1 MMPDLSIESGFDGPV
16 IGVDE
21 AGRGPW
27 AGPVTIAAA
36 WLDQDT
42 VAGFPP
48 GLDDSKK
55 MTAASR
61 AAFHGILTQLPHHHV
76 VLSVPVEVIDR
87 DGILKATL
95 AGMVRAAEL
104 LAKRLSEAGIGE
116 AAQILI
122 DGNQMPPLARPA
134 QTVVK
139 GDSRSLSIA
148 AASVIAKHERDRI
161 MQRLASENPGYG
173 WEPIWVTARPP
184 IARRW
189 SVLASS
195 GITAGASRPSGGYCA
210 TGPKH
215 LPAKVNK
222 FRPSARKG
230 TELAPYPPQ
239 DNQPFWPLYTRCC
252 ECHDSAC

>member
-1 MMPDLSIESGFDGPV
+1 MPDLSIESGFDGPV

-36 WLDQDT
+36 WLDQDA

-134 QTVVK
+134 RTVVK

-148 AASVIAKHERDRI
+148 AASVIAKHERDGI
-161 MQRLASENPGYG
+161 MQGLAGENPGYG
-173 WEPIWVTARPP
+173 WERNMGYGTAAHREALDRLGVTRHHRRSFAPI
-184 IARRW
+184 RR
-189 SVLASS
+189 LL
-195 GITAGASRPSGGYCA
+195 CD
-210 TGPKH
+210 
-215 LPAKVNK
+215 
-222 FRPSARKG
+222 G
-230 TELAPYPPQ
+230 TETP
-239 DNQPFWPLYTRCC
+239 
-252 ECHDSAC
+252 SSKG